1 LGQVTR
7 YERPPTSF
15 QPDDHPMSDPAA
27 DRPSPAYRQPAYRQP
42 RQYGAV
48 NWLGLRTLYVKEVR
62 RFLTVGTQT
71 LLAPVVTT
79 LLFFAVF
86 ALALGGA
93 VRMVGGLH
101 FVDFLAPG
109 LIMMA
114 TTQNA
119 FANTSSSIMVS
130 KMHGNIVDMLMPP
143 ITPGEFL
150 VGYAMAGVTRGV
162 LVALAVGLAM
172 EPFISTGIQHW
183 WAALYFAAMGSLIL
197 ALIGILAGL
206 WSQKFDHL
214 AAVTNF
220 VITPLA
226 FLSGTF
232 YSVQQLPPVWRMVA
246 HGNPFFFMIDGFRY
260 GMTGHSDGD
269 MLLGSVAL
277 GLVGLGLWLFCLLL
291 LRRGWRLQS

>member
-1 LGQVTR
+1 MTPQMTDAN
-7 YERPPTSF
+7 PA
-15 QPDDHPMSDPAA
+15 QP
-27 DRPSPAYRQPAYRQP
+27 QPAYHPP
-42 RQYGAV
+42 RHYGLV
-48 NWLGLRTLYVKEVR
+48 NWLGLWTLYVKEVR
-62 RFLTVGTQT
+62 RFLAVATQT
-71 LLAPVVTT
+71 VLAPVITT

-119 FANTSSSIMVS
+119 FANTSSSIMIS
-130 KMHGNIVDMLMPP
+130 KIQGNIVDVLMPP
-143 ITPGEFL
+143 LTAGEML
-150 VGYAMAGVTRGV
+150 VAYALAGVTRGL

-172 EPFISTGIQHW
+172 EPFISTGMQHW
-183 WAALYFAAMGSLIL
+183 WAAIYFAAMGSLIL

-220 VITPLA
+220 AITPLA

-232 YSVQQLPPVWRMVA
+232 YSVQQLPPIWLAVA
-246 HGNPFFFMIDGFRY
+246 HANPFFFMIDGFRY
-260 GMTGHSDGD
+260 GMTGHADGD
-269 MLLGSVAL
+269 TLIGAAAL
-277 GLVGLGLWLFCLLL
+277 GVVGLTLWLLCLLL
-291 LRRGWRLQS
+291 LKRGWRLQS

>member
-1 LGQVTR
+1 MTPASPSN
-7 YERPPTSF
+7 PPPAF
-15 QPDDHPMSDPAA
+15 HP
-27 DRPSPAYRQPAYRQP
+27 P
-42 RQYGAV
+42 RQYGVV
-48 NWLGLRTLYVKEVR
+48 NWLGLWTLYMKEVR
-62 RFLTVGTQT
+62 RFLAVATQAVV
-71 LLAPVVTT
+71 APVITT

-93 VRMVGGLH
+93 VRMVGDLH

-119 FANTSSSIMVS
+119 FANTSSSILIS
-130 KMHGNIVDMLMPP
+130 KVQGNIVDMLMPP

-150 VGYAMAGVTRGV
+150 VAYAMAGVTRGV
-162 LVALAVGLAM
+162 MVAVAVGLAM
-172 EPFISTGIQHW
+172 GPFISTGIQHW
-183 WAALYFAAMGSLIL
+183 WAALYFVLMGSLVL
-197 ALIGILAGL
+197 SLLGILAGL

-232 YSVQQLPPVWRMVA
+232 YSVQQLPPVWLAVA
-246 HGNPFFFMIDGFRY
+246 HANPFFFMIDGFRY
-260 GMTGHSDGD
+260 GMTGHADGD
-269 MLLGSVAL
+269 ILLGAIAL
-277 GLVGLGLWLFCLLL
+277 GIAGLALWIFCLIL

>member
-1 LGQVTR
+1 
-7 YERPPTSF
+7 
-15 QPDDHPMSDPAA
+15 MSDPAA
-27 DRPSPAYRQPAYRQP
+27 RKPAPAYRPP
-42 RQYGAV
+42 RQYGRV
-48 NWLGLRTLYVKEVR
+48 NWMGLRSLYVKEVR
-62 RFLTVGTQT
+62 RFLAVATQA

-119 FANTSSSIMVS
+119 FANTSSSIMIS
-130 KMHGNIVDMLMPP
+130 KIQGNIVDVLMPP

-150 VGYAMAGVTRGV
+150 TAYAMAGVTRG
-162 LVALAVGLAM
+162 LMVASAVGLAM

-183 WAALYFAAMGSLIL
+183 WAALYFSAMGSLIL

-232 YSVQQLPPVWRMVA
+232 YSVQQLPPVWQMVA

-260 GMTGHSDGD
+260 GMTGHTDGNV
-269 MLLGSVAL
+269 LAGAVAL
-277 GLVGLGLWLFCLLL
+277 GLAGLGLWLFCLLL
-291 LRRGWRLQS
+291 LRRGWRLLS